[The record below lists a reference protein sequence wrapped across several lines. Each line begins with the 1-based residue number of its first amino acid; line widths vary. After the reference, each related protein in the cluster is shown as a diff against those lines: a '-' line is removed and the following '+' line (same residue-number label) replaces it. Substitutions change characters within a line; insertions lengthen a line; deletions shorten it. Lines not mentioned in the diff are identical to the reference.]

1 MATCFNMIILTF
13 SHMMKLAYTGFLV
26 LLITLA
32 AGCVSNVPCV
42 SGSGNV
48 KSETRTVGAFQSID
62 LQGTGNIYVTQGNE
76 SSLRVEAEDNL
87 LPYLQ
92 TNVTNGILRVGMNQ
106 SCVRNTRPINVYAT
120 MRDVRDLS
128 VGGAGN
134 IVSQSPLTSDRIS
147 VGIAGSGSI
156 DLNVTATTLNS
167 SITGAGSE
175 RVAGKVS
182 IHRVTIAGTGTL
194 DAFDLGTATTIIDI
208 TGTGNAKVTVSEN
221 LTVKISGAG
230 TVMYRGNPTVSK
242 EITGVGSV
250 NPA

>member
-1 MATCFNMIILTF
+1 
-13 SHMMKLAYTGFLV
+13 MMKLVYVGFLV
-26 LLITLA
+26 LLIALA

-42 SGSGNV
+42 TGSGNIA
-48 KSETRTVGAFQSID
+48 SEARTVGVFQSID

-92 TNVTNGILRVGMNQ
+92 TSVRNGVLTVGMNQ
-106 SCVRNTRPINVYAT
+106 SCVRNTKPINLYAT
-120 MRDVRDLS
+120 MSDVRSLS

-134 IVSQSPLTSDRIS
+134 IVSQSPLISEQIS

-175 RVAGKVS
+175 KVAGKVS
-182 IHRVTIAGTGTL
+182 THRVLIAGTGTL
-194 DAFDLGTATTIIDI
+194 DAYDLGTASTIIDI

-221 LTVKISGAG
+221 LSVKISGAG
-230 TVMYRGNPTVSK
+230 TVTYRGNPTVTK
-242 EITGVGSV
+242 EIIGVGSV
-250 NPA
+250 NPG